1 MKEKVYYIIYV
12 TLHMLGGIYHFQIMF
27 LNLAECSKIYSTKI
41 LFVDASVIP
50 TIVPDIW

>member
-1 MKEKVYYIIYV
+1 
-12 TLHMLGGIYHFQIMF
+12 MLGGIYHFQIMF

-41 LFVDASVIP
+41 FVDLLFVDASVIP